1 MHQPSQTP
9 IFWTI
14 VFLTVACGVGA
25 GATAVYTA
33 VNGSSQNMDQLFAT
47 LSHLFSGGIGA
58 IFGAH
63 AASLSA
69 RPPSAPAKDEPGT

>member
-1 MHQPSQTP
+1 MQQPSQTP

-33 VNGSSQNMDQLFAT
+33 VHGSSQNMDQLFAT

-69 RPPSAPAKDEPGT
+69 RPGEARQDEPGK